1 MSTVFFLLLSLF
13 LTVILNWQ
21 SDVLL
26 KKTASQLIAA
36 HNQQLEMNMNSYLT
50 KVEKAAS
57 LLYSEEEYYSFDPG
71 DENLDPYQKQEIT
84 SDMTD
89 RINDL
94 GILDNY
100 TDFSVVYYND
110 DRLAFQSDQSDV
122 FRQADV

>member
-1 MSTVFFLLLSLF
+1 MSTVFFLFLSFF

-21 SDVLL
+21 SDVLV

-36 HNQQLEMNMNSYLT
+36 HNQQMEMNLNSYLS

-57 LLYSEEEYYSFDPG
+57 LLYSEEEYYTFDPG
-71 DENLDPYQKQEIT
+71 DENMDPYEKQEIT

-89 RINDL
+89 RINEL

-100 TDFSVVYYND
+100 TEISVG
-110 DRLAFQSDQSDV
+110 
-122 FRQADV
+122 